1 MLAKITDEIQIRVG
15 HCHTHART
23 MTAVGL
29 RNRRG
34 GGVNSHT
41 ITETAYEFTGGRRG
55 RYGRRGVAG
64 GASSGE
70 TNACCGFLVGLV
82 FFAASTAL
90 LWWNE
95 GEAVA
100 VYTSLKE
107 ARDAVV
113 ALPEGARASSGNKGS
128 LVHVVGATS
137 GDTLADPD
145 FGVVYPDAVKLTRK
159 SETYQ
164 WVERTHKRRIRED
177 EHRTRVETSYTYD
190 TRWREGS
197 IRSSNFRYP
206 HGHANPGPSPFDSRT
221 YVAREVGV
229 GDGFTLTPTLV
240 DELDRAHNVRLLP
253 MGASERDRNGWEP
266 RDPRQIAGRGGD
278 GDVGCPADRHRR
290 KGIIDDDD
298 DDEDEDEDEDR
309 FALESRL
316 PEMPVAIRAPL
327 PDGWTIRGGVVYSG
341 SDSAATTSPLV
352 GDRRVAFSA
361 VPGKQTVSVLAKQG
375 KNGSLRPWTS
385 PSGRR
390 VAIVRHGR
398 QSPNEMIASA
408 ERANAW
414 KTWGLRALGFI
425 VMIIA
430 SALIVSPVRE
440 IVSYL
445 RWIPLVGGFAAGVV
459 NLGVSMAAATATVVC
474 ACGVIGTSWLA
485 HRPAL
490 AYTLFAVSAGSYAWA
505 WASGSRRREA
515 ERAADAYERRSTNG
529 AGDGGGDSPGGDSPR
544 EGRDGGPEPDY
555 TPPHLD

>member
-1 MLAKITDEIQIRVG
+1 
-15 HCHTHART
+15 

-113 ALPEGARASSGNKGS
+113 ALPERARELREQGIAGARRGC
-128 LVHVVGATS
+128 HVRGHL
-137 GDTLADPD
+137 LADPD

-164 WVERTHKRRIRED
+164 WVERTHKRRVRED

-190 TRWREGS
+190 TRWREGTV
-197 IRSSNFRYP
+197 RSSNFRYP

-240 DELDRAHNVRLLP
+240 DELTRAHNVRLLP

-266 RDPRQIAGRGGD
+266 RTRGKSRGGAATETSGARRISTDARESSTTTTTTTTTTMTTMTRTGSRWTPGFRRCPSPFAAAPGWMDDPRRRG
-278 GDVGCPADRHRR
+278 
-290 KGIIDDDD
+290 
-298 DDEDEDEDEDR
+298 
-309 FALESRL
+309 LL
-316 PEMPVAIRAPL
+316 
-327 PDGWTIRGGVVYSG
+327 G

-390 VAIVRHGR
+390 VVIVSHGR
-398 QSPNEMIASA
+398 P
-408 ERANAW
+408 
-414 KTWGLRALGFI
+414 
-425 VMIIA
+425 
-430 SALIVSPVRE
+430 
-440 IVSYL
+440 
-445 RWIPLVGGFAAGVV
+445 
-459 NLGVSMAAATATVVC
+459 
-474 ACGVIGTSWLA
+474 
-485 HRPAL
+485 
-490 AYTLFAVSAGSYAWA
+490 
-505 WASGSRRREA
+505 RRTR
-515 ERAADAYERRSTNG
+515 
-529 AGDGGGDSPGGDSPR
+529 
-544 EGRDGGPEPDY
+544 
-555 TPPHLD
+555 

>member
-1 MLAKITDEIQIRVG
+1 
-15 HCHTHART
+15 
-23 MTAVGL
+23 
-29 RNRRG
+29 
-34 GGVNSHT
+34 
-41 ITETAYEFTGGRRG
+41 
-55 RYGRRGVAG
+55 
-64 GASSGE
+64 
-70 TNACCGFLVGLV
+70 GFLVGLV

-113 ALPEGARASSGNKGS
+113 ALPERARASSANKGS

-164 WVERTHKRRIRED
+164 WVERTHKRRVRED

-190 TRWREGS
+190 TRWREGTV
-197 IRSSNFRYP
+197 RSSNFRYP

-240 DELDRAHNVRLLP
+240 DELTRAHN
-253 MGASERDRNGWEP
+253 
-266 RDPRQIAGRGGD
+266 
-278 GDVGCPADRHRR
+278 
-290 KGIIDDDD
+290 
-298 DDEDEDEDEDR
+298 
-309 FALESRL
+309 
-316 PEMPVAIRAPL
+316 MPVAIRSPL

-390 VAIVRHGR
+390 VVIVSHGR
-398 QSPNEMIASA
+398 HSPNEMIASA
-408 ERANAW
+408 ERENAW

-425 VMIIA
+425 VMIIG

-445 RWIPLVGGFAAGVV
+445 RWIPLVGGIAAGVV
-459 NLGVSMAAATATVVC
+459 NLGVSLAAATASVSI

-490 AYTLFAVSAGSYAWA
+490 A
-505 WASGSRRREA
+505 
-515 ERAADAYERRSTNG
+515 
-529 AGDGGGDSPGGDSPR
+529 
-544 EGRDGGPEPDY
+544 
-555 TPPHLD
+555 